1 MVASAEAIEPAA
13 AAVEIARYRRLPF
26 AWRMVVVGF
35 TTAAV
40 LLSVN
45 QIFNLGLF
53 VQYTI
58 LDNGYLYM
66 LVGLL
71 VSLVF
76 LVFPPTKRAALD
88 RVPWYDILLFAGM
101 VGICGYY
108 TANARLILSEG
119 WEYAAPTTAIVCGF
133 ILWGILL
140 EAVRRTGGWTIFAII
155 VVVSLYPIY
164 ADKVPQVISGAAVS
178 LADTAAFHATSEES
192 VLGIPMRAFGQ
203 LVIGF
208 LLFGAALQ
216 YTGGGRFFIDLS
228 FALLGHVRGGP
239 AKVAIF
245 ASGLMGSMSGSVISN
260 VLTTGAMTI
269 PAMKRTGLSAR
280 YAAGVEA
287 CASTGGV
294 LMPPIMGATAF
305 VMASFLNIPYLDV
318 AVAAIIPSVL
328 YYLGLFVQIDSYAAR
343 TKLVGLPRDELP
355 KLSQV
360 LKDGWYYIAVFT
372 VLIWMLVHLQ
382 QEAIAPYYATVLL
395 LAINQVLPKHRLS
408 WKGFVGLVEST
419 GHLLSELSATLAG
432 VGLIVGGLFLTGMAG
447 TLVNDLVYI
456 AGGSPYLL
464 MLTGAI
470 TSFILGMGMT
480 VTAAYIFLAIV
491 LAPALI
497 KVGLDPLAVHL
508 FILYWGMISFITP
521 PVALGAFAAA
531 SLAKANPMATGFE
544 AMRLGSIIYFIPFFF
559 VLNPALILHG
569 TLYGIVMVF
578 TTAVIGVVLI
588 AGALQG
594 YVTGIGL
601 LGTGPVGWIFRLLVA
616 GGGMLLAI
624 PGGKMIGISSLEL
637 AGIAV
642 LVCGPVLVYVG
653 YRNRAGGVVE
663 RPLETPRAKEVA

>member
-1 MVASAEAIEPAA
+1 MVAENPDADASAA
-13 AAVEIARYRRLPF
+13 AEVGRFRRLPF
-26 AWRMVVVGF
+26 PWRMVVVVF
-35 TTAAV
+35 TTLAV

-45 QIFNLGLF
+45 QLFNLGLL
-53 VQYTI
+53 VGYTI
-58 LDNGYLYM
+58 LDNGYLY
-66 LVGLL
+66 LLLGLL

-76 LVFPPTKRAALD
+76 VIFPPVKGVTTD
-88 RVPWYDILLFAGM
+88 RVPWYDIALFAAV
-101 VGICGYY
+101 VGICLYFVV
-108 TANARLILSEG
+108 NSRLILSEG
-119 WEYAAPTTAIVCGF
+119 WEYAAPTTAIACGF
-133 ILWGILL
+133 VLWILIL
-140 EAVRRTGGWTIFAII
+140 EAVRRSSGWVIFGII
-155 VVVSLYPIY
+155 LVISLYPIY
-164 ADKVPQVISGAAVS
+164 ADKLPQVISGATVS

-192 VLGIPMRAFGQ
+192 VLGIPMRAFGL

-208 LLFGAALQ
+208 LLFGSALQ

-228 FALLGHVRGGP
+228 FAMLGHVRGGP

-260 VLTTGAMTI
+260 VLTTGTLTI

-280 YAAGVEA
+280 YAGGVEA

-305 VMASFLNIPYLDV
+305 VMASFLNIPYIDV

-343 TKLVGLPRDELP
+343 TGLTGLPRAELP
-355 KLSQV
+355 RISQV
-360 LKDGWYYIAVFT
+360 LKEGWYYVFVFAVL
-372 VLIWMLVHLQ
+372 VWMLVYLQ
-382 QEAIAPYYATVLL
+382 REAIAPYYATVLL
-395 LAINQVLPKHRLS
+395 LVINQILPKHRMT
-408 WKGFVGLVEST
+408 WKGFGGFIEAT
-419 GHLLSELSATLAG
+419 GALLSELCATLAG
-432 VGLIVGGLFLTGMAG
+432 IGLIVGGLFLTGMAG

-464 MLTGAI
+464 LITGAI
-470 TSFILGMGMT
+470 TSFILGIGMT

-508 FILYWGMISFITP
+508 FMLYWGMISFITP
-521 PVALGAFAAA
+521 PVALGAYAAA

-569 TLYGIVMVF
+569 TLYSIVMVF

-588 AGALQG
+588 ASALQG
-594 YVTGIGL
+594 YVVGIGL
-601 LGTGPVGWIFRLLVA
+601 LGDGPSGWLRRGLIALA
-616 GGGMLLAI
+616 GLLLAL
-624 PGGKMIGISSLEL
+624 PGGKMLGISSLEL
-637 AGIAV
+637 AGIAALIAV
-642 LVCGPVLVYVG
+642 PVLGYSA
-653 YRNRAGGVVE
+653 YRNRRLA
-663 RPLETPRAKEVA
+663 VA

>member
-1 MVASAEAIEPAA
+1 VAENPDAGAS
-13 AAVEIARYRRLPF
+13 AAVEVGRFRRLPF
-26 AWRMVVVGF
+26 AWRMVVVAF
-35 TTAAV
+35 TTLAV

-45 QIFNLGLF
+45 QLFNLGLL
-53 VQYTI
+53 VGYTI
-58 LDNGYLYM
+58 LDNGYLY
-66 LVGLL
+66 LLIGSL

-76 LVFPPTKRAALD
+76 LIFPAYKGASVD
-88 RVPWYDILLFAGM
+88 RVPWYDIVLFAAVLGDSL
-101 VGICGYY
+101 YFL
-108 TANARLILSEG
+108 ANSRLILSEG
-119 WEYAAPTTAIVCGF
+119 WEYAAPPTAIAFGF
-133 ILWGILL
+133 LLWVLIL
-140 EAVRRTGGWTIFAII
+140 EAVRRSSGWVIFSII
-155 VVVSLYPIY
+155 FVISLYPIY
-164 ADKVPQVISGAAVS
+164 ADQLPQVISGASVT

-192 VLGIPMRAFGQ
+192 VLGIPMRAFGL

-208 LLFGAALQ
+208 LLFGSALQ

-260 VLTTGAMTI
+260 VLTTGTLTI

-280 YAAGVEA
+280 YAGGVEA

-305 VMASFLNIPYLDV
+305 VMASFLNIPYVEV
-318 AVAAIIPSVL
+318 AVAAIIPSIL

-343 TKLVGLPRDELP
+343 TRLVGLPRAELP
-355 KLSQV
+355 RISQV
-360 LKDGWYYIAVFT
+360 LKEGWYYIFVFG
-372 VLIWMLVHLQ
+372 VLVWMLVYLQ

-395 LAINQVLPKHRLS
+395 LIINQILPKHRMK
-408 WKGFVGLVEST
+408 WKDFIGFIEAT
-419 GHLLSELSATLAG
+419 GALLSELCATLAG
-432 VGLIVGGLFLTGMAG
+432 IGLIVGGLFLTGMAG

-464 MLTGAI
+464 LITGAI
-470 TSFILGMGMT
+470 TSFILGIGMT

-508 FILYWGMISFITP
+508 FMLYWGMISFITP
-521 PVALGAFAAA
+521 PVALGAYAAA

-569 TLYGIVMVF
+569 TVYSIVMVF

-588 AGALQG
+588 ASALQG
-594 YVTGIGL
+594 YVIGIGL
-601 LGTGPVGWIFRLLVA
+601 LGDGPSGWLRRGLVA
-616 GGGMLLAI
+616 LAGLLLAL
-624 PGGKMIGISSLEL
+624 PGGKMLGISSLEL
-637 AGIAV
+637 AGIAA
-642 LVCGPVLVYVG
+642 LIAIPVLGYTA
-653 YRNRAGGVVE
+653 YRNRRLA
-663 RPLETPRAKEVA
+663 VA

>member
-1 MVASAEAIEPAA
+1 LVAENPDADASAAA
-13 AAVEIARYRRLPF
+13 EVGRFRRLPF
-26 AWRMVVVGF
+26 PWRMVVVVF
-35 TTAAV
+35 TTLAV

-45 QIFNLGLF
+45 QLFNLGLL
-53 VQYTI
+53 VGYTI
-58 LDNGYLYM
+58 LDNGYLY
-66 LVGLL
+66 LLLGLL

-76 LVFPPTKRAALD
+76 VIFPPVKGVTTD
-88 RVPWYDILLFAGM
+88 RVPWYDIALFAAV
-101 VGICGYY
+101 VGICLYFVV
-108 TANARLILSEG
+108 NSRLILSEG
-119 WEYAAPTTAIVCGF
+119 WEYAAPTTAIACGF
-133 ILWGILL
+133 VLWILIL
-140 EAVRRTGGWTIFAII
+140 EAVRRSSGWVIFGII
-155 VVVSLYPIY
+155 LVISLYPIY
-164 ADKVPQVISGAAVS
+164 ADKLPQVISGATVS

-192 VLGIPMRAFGQ
+192 VLGIPMRAFGL

-208 LLFGAALQ
+208 LLFGSALQ

-228 FALLGHVRGGP
+228 FAMLGHVRGGP

-260 VLTTGAMTI
+260 VLTTGTLTI

-280 YAAGVEA
+280 YAGGVEA

-305 VMASFLNIPYLDV
+305 VMASFLNIPYIDV

-343 TKLVGLPRDELP
+343 TGLTGLPRAELP
-355 KLSQV
+355 RISQV
-360 LKDGWYYIAVFT
+360 LKEGWYYVFVFAVL
-372 VLIWMLVHLQ
+372 VWMLVYLQ
-382 QEAIAPYYATVLL
+382 REAIAPYYATVLL
-395 LAINQVLPKHRLS
+395 LVINQILPKHRMT
-408 WKGFVGLVEST
+408 WKGFGGFIEAT
-419 GHLLSELSATLAG
+419 GALLSELCATLAG
-432 VGLIVGGLFLTGMAG
+432 IGLIVGGLFLTGMAG

-464 MLTGAI
+464 LITGAI
-470 TSFILGMGMT
+470 TSFILGIGMT

-508 FILYWGMISFITP
+508 FMLYWGMISFITP
-521 PVALGAFAAA
+521 PVALGAYAAA

-569 TLYGIVMVF
+569 TLYSIVMVF

-588 AGALQG
+588 ASALQG
-594 YVTGIGL
+594 YVVGIGL
-601 LGTGPVGWIFRLLVA
+601 LGDGPSGWLRRGLIALA
-616 GGGMLLAI
+616 GLLLAL
-624 PGGKMIGISSLEL
+624 PGGKMLGISSLEL
-637 AGIAV
+637 AGIAALIAV
-642 LVCGPVLVYVG
+642 PVLGYSA
-653 YRNRAGGVVE
+653 YRNRRLA
-663 RPLETPRAKEVA
+663 VA